1 MTTDRVRVYL
11 VTELTEPL
19 RRSQTSTRP
28 EDALSETYRYLRQ
41 NLNEVKCEVTAL
53 PMRAGLCSSQC
64 PKQLDKAVVVITTT
78 EDELERIKPSGIVRD
93 VGIDAP
99 IFPTRH
105 WCRGRDG
112 RAFFGDRDAAE
123 RLISATWVKDHVV
136 DNPAEV
142 RVAIFDTGIDESVA
156 VDDVWSAASML
167 EGADLENAPP
177 AARDKIVGGGHGTQT
192 ARQVLS
198 LAPNAIINDY
208 RILAGDRI
216 RSPPA
221 FVSGAIA
228 GYQHLAARMKEKP
241 RPWIAVNAWSLFD
254 KALDPGRGG
263 TDECL
268 PGSRPTALYDAIE
281 QVEKAGADVVFAA
294 GNCGGFCADP
304 RCAQGS
310 AGPDSILG
318 VASLPSVLCV
328 GAVRCDGIW
337 DGSSSE
343 GGDGDGMIPGA
354 LKPDL
359 CAPSGFSEDGNAG
372 ILNTGTST
380 ACALTAGAIA
390 ALRREFPAPSPQT
403 MREVLRQ
410 TARPDPSVP
419 RRRIGAGVL
428 DVARAHARLAKQGPG
443 A

>member
-1 MTTDRVRVYL
+1 
-11 VTELTEPL
+11 
-19 RRSQTSTRP
+19 
-28 EDALSETYRYLRQ
+28 
-41 NLNEVKCEVTAL
+41 
-53 PMRAGLCSSQC
+53 MRAGLCSSLC

-78 EDELERIKPSGIVRD
+78 REGLEQIKSSGIVRD
-93 VGIDAP
+93 VGIDAR

-123 RLISATWVKDHVV
+123 KLISATWVKDHVV
-136 DNPAEV
+136 DKPAEV
-142 RVAIFDTGIDESVA
+142 RAAIFDTGIGKPLA
-156 VDDVWSAASML
+156 ANDVWSAASVF
-167 EGADLENAPP
+167 EGADLKNAPP
-177 AARDKIVGGGHGTQT
+177 AADAEIVGGHGTAT

-198 LAPNAIINDY
+198 LAPNAIISDY

-216 RSPPA
+216 RSPAA

-228 GYQHLAARMKEKP
+228 GYQHLAARMKESP
-241 RPWIAVNAWSLFD
+241 GPWVAVNAWSLFD

-263 TDECL
+263 TGESVSAS
-268 PGSRPTALYDAIE
+268 PPTALYEAIE
-281 QVEKAGADVVFAA
+281 QVEKAGADIVFAA
-294 GNCGGFCADP
+294 GNCGGFCSDP
-304 RCAQGS
+304 RCARGS

-337 DGSSSE
+337 VGSSSE
-343 GGDGDGMIPGA
+343 GGDGGGTIAGN

-359 CAPSGFSEDGNAG
+359 CAPSGFSNDGDAG

-380 ACALTAGAIA
+380 ACALVAGAIA
-390 ALRREFPAPSPQT
+390 ALRREFPKATPEE

-410 TARPDPSVP
+410 TARPDPSIP

-428 DVARAHARLAKQGPG
+428 DVASAHARLANLGPD